1 MKGLALTTA
10 IALVAGAAGAA
21 TAQESYVSGSAG
33 FNFQTDSDNS
43 GAFTRDFITGAGGAV
58 PAGTTLP
65 EGASVGWTTEF
76 DTGLFLSAAYGL
88 KFQNTFRVEG
98 EISYTSA
105 DVDTHTG
112 VTAGGA
118 ALGGADAAVLITGSA
133 PLGVTVSDLV
143 ADGQGELTSVG
154 YAVNGYYDFPVQD
167 TPFTAYIGGGLGF
180 AEVDVEYSP
189 SATEIVSD
197 TETVGFYQV
206 MAGGSYALSE
216 ATELYGGYRWR
227 QSGDAQTDSSLI
239 PANLDVE
246 NASHILELGVRYTF

>member
-1 MKGLALTTA
+1 MKGLAVSTA
-10 IALVAGAAGAA
+10 VALAAGFAGAAS
-21 TAQESYVSGSAG
+21 AQESYVSGSAG

-43 GAFTRDFITGAGGAV
+43 GAFTRDFVTGAGGAV

-76 DTGLFLSAAYGL
+76 DTGLFLSAAYGW
-88 KFQNTFRVEG
+88 KFQDTFRIEG

-105 DVDTHTG
+105 DVDTHAG
-112 VTAGGA
+112 VTAGGSA
-118 ALGGADAAVLITGSA
+118 IGAADAAVLITGSS

-143 ADGQGELTSVG
+143 ADGQGELTSLG

-167 TPFTAYIGGGLGF
+167 TPFTAYIGGGLGI

-197 TETVGFYQV
+197 TEMVGFYQV
-206 MAGGSYALSE
+206 MAGGAYALSDT
-216 ATELYGGYRWR
+216 TEVYGGYRWR
-227 QSGDAQTDSSLI
+227 QSEDAETQSSLI

-246 NASHILELGVRYTF
+246 NAGHILELGVRYTF